1 MHWLDCTLLWSCVA
15 AHEAG
20 TSIIC
25 NGSQKLNGT
34 YCNHDHAFRCGTFH
48 RTTRTSSSEM
58 TEDCQFRST
67 SLIIDRRNNR
77 QHGQL
82 LSKRIKVVDQRGCTC
97 WFQFMVTWDIN
108 LCFYIDLWQGNGCSY
123 HSSHPKLLDSTSIP
137 LPTRLLTSDQM
148 EEVLHVV
155 NATSNNGFSCN
166 YLHGKLEK
174 FVNII
179 KIAYLCRRENGT
191 INSAKEDI
199 DGMMENLAESNE
211 ISCVSLS

>member
-1 MHWLDCTLLWSCVA
+1 M
-15 AHEAG
+15 
-20 TSIIC
+20 
-25 NGSQKLNGT
+25 
-34 YCNHDHAFRCGTFH
+34 
-48 RTTRTSSSEM
+48 
-58 TEDCQFRST
+58 
-67 SLIIDRRNNR
+67 
-77 QHGQL
+77 
-82 LSKRIKVVDQRGCTC
+82 
-97 WFQFMVTWDIN
+97 
-108 LCFYIDLWQGNGCSY
+108 
-123 HSSHPKLLDSTSIP
+123 
-137 LPTRLLTSDQM
+137 
-148 EEVLHVV
+148 V